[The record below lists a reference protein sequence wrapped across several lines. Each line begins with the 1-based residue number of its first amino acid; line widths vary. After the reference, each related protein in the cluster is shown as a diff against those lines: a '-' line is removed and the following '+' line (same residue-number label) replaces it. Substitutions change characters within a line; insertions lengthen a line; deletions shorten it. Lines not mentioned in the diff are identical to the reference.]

1 MKIAARLA
9 AVLALGVGSSGCFA
23 VDMLVKVKG
32 DGSGTVEKTITMNPQ
47 ALQEMK
53 SEMESAGFKDTGD
66 SKKKGTKEKSP
77 ADLTDKELL
86 DGPFDPEE
94 LKKEAAKMGTG
105 VTFVS
110 ATPVRQPDKM
120 GVKAVFAFKDINQ
133 LKLSQK
139 PLPDNGP
146 GGGKKASPEDDL
158 KFSLAK
164 KGGNSVLTLKA
175 KPMDLKPG
183 AGKPKA
189 SPAPEGMEKMA
200 EGMLEMMK
208 PMLKGLRITIGVEV
222 DGTVVKTNSAYAAGN
237 RVTYMDLDFGAL
249 LADQKALKAFG
260 EEMEGSVAQQKA
272 AFAKIKGMKVH
283 LDPEMVV
290 EFKAN

>member
-1 MKIAARLA
+1 MKTAARLA
-9 AVLALGVGSSGCFA
+9 AVLALGVGASGCIA

-32 DGSGTVEKTITMNPQ
+32 DGSGTVEKSLTMNPV
-47 ALQEMK
+47 AMAEMGATMKDAGAK
-53 SEMESAGFKDTGD
+53 SSTPKDL
-66 SKKKGTKEKSP
+66 TKV
-77 ADLTDKELL
+77 TDKELL
-86 DGPFDPEE
+86 SGPFDPEE
-94 LKKEAAKMGTG
+94 LKKEAAKMGPG

-110 ATPVRQPDKM
+110 ATPIREKERM
-120 GVKAVFAFKDINQ
+120 GVKAVFAFKDVNQ
-133 LKLSQK
+133 LTLSQK
-139 PLPDNGP
+139 PLPDSGP
-146 GGGKKASPEDDL
+146 GGAGKASPEDDL

-175 KPMDLKPG
+175 KPMDLKSG
-183 AGKPKA
+183 TGKPKA

-200 EGMLEMMK
+200 EGMLAMMK

-222 DGTVVKTNSAYAAGN
+222 DGTVVKTNSAFAEGN

-260 EEMEGSVAQQKA
+260 EDMEGSVEQQKA

>member
-1 MKIAARLA
+1 MKTAARLA
-9 AVLALGVGSSGCFA
+9 AVLALGVGASGCIA

-32 DGSGTVEKTITMNPQ
+32 DGSGTVEKSLTMNPETL
-47 ALQEMK
+47 A
-53 SEMESAGFKDTGD
+53 EMESTMKDAGAKSTKSKDP
-66 SKKKGTKEKSP
+66 TK
-77 ADLTDKELL
+77 LTDKELL
-86 DGPFDPEE
+86 SGPFDPEE
-94 LKKEAAKMGTG
+94 LKKEAAKMGPG

-110 ATPVRQPDKM
+110 ATPVREKDRL

-133 LKLSQK
+133 LALSQK

-146 GGGKKASPEDDL
+146 GGGKASPEDDL

-164 KGGNSVLTLKA
+164 KGGNSVLTLKT

-183 AGKPKA
+183 TGKPKA
-189 SPAPEGMEKMA
+189 SPVPGGMDKMA

-237 RVTYMDLDFGAL
+237 RVTFMDLDFGAL

-260 EEMEGSVAQQKA
+260 EDMEGSVAQQKA
-272 AFAKIKGMKVH
+272 ALAKIKGMKVH
-283 LDPEMVV
+283 LDPELVV

>member
-9 AVLALGVGSSGCFA
+9 AVLALGVGSSGCFT

-53 SEMESAGFKDTGD
+53 SQMESAGFKDTGD

-139 PLPDNGP
+139 PLPENGP
-146 GGGKKASPEDDL
+146 GGGKASPEDDL
-158 KFSLAK
+158 KFALVK
-164 KGGNSVLTLKA
+164 KGGNSVLTLTSKGL
-175 KPMDLKPG
+175 DLKPG
-183 AGKPKA
+183 TGKPKA
-189 SPAPEGMEKMA
+189 SPAPAGVDKMA

-222 DGTVVKTNSAYAAGN
+222 DGTVVKTNSAYVSGN
-237 RVTYMDLDFGAL
+237 RVTYMDMDFGAL
-249 LADQKALKAFG
+249 LADQKALKEFG
-260 EEMEGSVAQQKA
+260 QGMEGSVAEQKA
-272 AFAKIKGMKVH
+272 ALAKIKGMKVH

>member
-1 MKIAARLA
+1 MKTAARLA
-9 AVLALGVGSSGCFA
+9 AVLALGVGASGCIA

-32 DGSGTVEKTITMNPQ
+32 DGSGTVEKSLTMNPETL
-47 ALQEMK
+47 A
-53 SEMESAGFKDTGD
+53 EMESTMKDAGAKSTKSKDP
-66 SKKKGTKEKSP
+66 TKV
-77 ADLTDKELL
+77 TDKELL
-86 DGPFDPEE
+86 SGPFDPEE
-94 LKKEAAKMGTG
+94 LKKEAAKMGPG

-110 ATPVRQPDKM
+110 ATPVREKDRL

-133 LKLSQK
+133 LTLSQK

-146 GGGKKASPEDDL
+146 GAGKASPADDL

-183 AGKPKA
+183 SPKPKA
-189 SPAPEGMEKMA
+189 SPGAEGMEKMA

-222 DGTVVKTNSAYAAGN
+222 DGTLVKTNSAYAAGN
-237 RVTYMDLDFGAL
+237 RVTYLDLDFGAL

-260 EEMEGSVAQQKA
+260 EDMEGSVAQQKA